1 MDCSMGI
8 MSRLPP
14 ASTSPSIQ
22 GPIPIIRSF
31 HVVLHF
37 LPCKVRSIIPT
48 GLLHAL
54 ILRFTRQDGPKLLV
68 SLLRGEQWF
77 SVLMLIP
84 STGCTSL
91 GSSRWRTRAW

>member
-1 MDCSMGI
+1 MDWPMGI

-22 GPIPIIRSF
+22 GFIAAIRSF

-48 GLLHAL
+48 GLLYRL
-54 ILRFTRQDGPKLLV
+54 ILRFIRQDGPKLLV
-68 SLLRGEQWF
+68 SLHQGN
-77 SVLMLIP
+77 
-84 STGCTSL
+84 
-91 GSSRWRTRAW
+91 SSFRCSC